1 MEYDLHMISHAYV
14 TYLKLKN
21 NGRDPRK
28 ARSAAFGKS
37 RRLVR
42 ASVKRLLPKQRPPTL
57 SAEQENN
64 NKKAEIPKE
73 DKIEVK
79 VSKNKKKNQTSKKPQ
94 PSTSSSSTSTASSST
109 STAFVSNGHQ
119 KPLTLK

>member
-42 ASVKRLLPKQRPPTL
+42 ASVKRLLPKQRPLPPSAL
-57 SAEQENN
+57 STVEEQENIN
-64 NKKAEIPKE
+64 ENKAEIIPKE
-73 DKIEVK
+73 DNKIEVK
-79 VSKNKKKNQTSKKPQ
+79 VAKKNKKKQNQTSTKKPQ
-94 PSTSSSSTSTASSST
+94 PHSK
-109 STAFVSNGHQ
+109 F
-119 KPLTLK
+119 

>member
-42 ASVKRLLPKQRPPTL
+42 ASVKRLLPKQRPPPTL
-57 SAEQENN
+57 STVEEQENIN
-64 NKKAEIPKE
+64 ENKAEIIPKE
-73 DKIEVK
+73 DNKIEVK
-79 VSKNKKKNQTSKKPQ
+79 VAKKNKKKQNQTSTKKPQ
-94 PSTSSSSTSTASSST
+94 PHS
-109 STAFVSNGHQ
+109 
-119 KPLTLK
+119 K